1 MTEINQE
8 ELQKEQEQEVQRSEQ
23 QRLMDAAETEEAAG
37 TGWVP
42 EDDFR
47 GDPKLW
53 RPAREWNER
62 AKHIMPIMKATNK
75 RLEETV
81 STQTKKLSE
90 MTDMVGR
97 MVKVQEKHS
106 DDLYDGRIAD
116 LETQKRQAVED
127 GDTALYDRLV
137 SQSSTIEKP
146 EPVKIEE
153 SSAETENGTQLWV
166 DDNRSWYGQDT
177 LLTDAF
183 NVIGDQLAK
192 EQNPLAVPGKE
203 YEFGE
208 LIKKRIQTL
217 YPDKFKN
224 PNRENGSGMDESE
237 TRGGE
242 DNFNS
247 SNGEKGWNDLPQA
260 AQQQFSKIARNMEGK
275 RTAPYTKEEYVKE
288 YFELE
293 GGQA

>member
-1 MTEINQE
+1 MTELNQE
-8 ELQKEQEQEVQRSEQ
+8 ELQKEQEQEVQKQEQ
-23 QRLMDAAETEEAAG
+23 QRLMDAAETEEATG

-42 EDDFR
+42 EGEFR

-137 SQSSTIEKP
+137 SQGSTIEKP
-146 EPVKIEE
+146 ESVKIEE
-153 SSAETENGTQLWV
+153 PVEAAPPGMDWMKDNAPWFGT
-166 DDNRSWYGQDT
+166 NPEM
-177 LLTDAF
+177 TDAAVF
-183 NVIGDQLAK
+183 IG
-192 EQNPLAVPGKE
+192 EQMAARQDPLAMQGNEIAMAQEV
-203 YEFGE
+203 
-208 LIKKRIQTL
+208 KRRVQTMF
-217 YPDKFKN
+217 PDNFKN
-224 PNRENGSGMDESE
+224 PNRENGGGMDESE

-242 DNFNS
+242 DFVSN
-247 SNGEKGWNDLPQA
+247 NGEKGWNDLPQA
-260 AQQQFSKIARNMEGK
+260 AQQQFSLIEKRMEGK
-275 RTAPYTKEEYVKE
+275 RTTPYSKEEYIKD
-288 YFELE
+288 YFE
-293 GGQA
+293 GDQA